1 MSQKGDLEQRLV
13 HLHNMLRMRNPRDHM
28 GGDPEDF
35 MAMAI
40 DVLADPR
47 ACTGHYHDM
56 SVLAKSVPESAPLSA
71 EGAEVVGAIEDEGVC
86 GLNSERI
93 VILFEDLRV
102 FRAAMPE
109 LHPEV
114 DWNAVDAEIR
124 EDIETAASP
133 RELPAGARRR
143 REWRVPEAAAAGMA
157 SGSLSDDAG
166 RDVETVHHEL
176 KAEVEWAAEPL
187 TDDPLF
193 LQVEIE
199 AGEGGWIHVT
209 GIKPDLGVPLELAA
223 VALQPGAEEP
233 PEPGDADW
241 FRGRVDLEWPSG
253 ARQLVVWVRS
263 GGRPVAQLKA
273 DLPD

>member
-1 MSQKGDLEQRLV
+1 MPIDDVYDEEL
-13 HLHNMLRMRNPRDHM
+13 LHMRNLLHMQEARKLLDRDVEEFV
-28 GGDPEDF
+28 G
-35 MAMAI
+35 AAL
-40 DVLADPR
+40 DVALDPR
-47 ACTGHYHDM
+47 ACTGHYYDM
-56 SVLAKSVPESAPLSA
+56 SLLKPSRFQSHSFSSK
-71 EGAEVVGAIEDEGVC
+71 GAEVISAIRAEGLS
-86 GLNSERI
+86 GLDPDGLA
-93 VILFEDLRV
+93 VLFEDLRV